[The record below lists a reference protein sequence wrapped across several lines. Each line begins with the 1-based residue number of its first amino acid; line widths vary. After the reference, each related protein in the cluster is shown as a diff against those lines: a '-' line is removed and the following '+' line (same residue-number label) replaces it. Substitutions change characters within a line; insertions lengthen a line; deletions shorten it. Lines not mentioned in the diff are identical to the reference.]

1 MKIKKVMLCLLA
13 LVVAGQWSMNAQ
25 IGELEN
31 YKQGKGLAKT
41 FEPQFIGSDGQLAI
55 FVQMA
60 GRMKNKAE
68 LVNYNMEQKELAR
81 VRLTENDDLRCYG
94 GYVNGNYAD
103 LLMAEW
109 KGEDMKVYRD
119 RRDKTTLQPV
129 GEPLVL
135 SEYKG
140 TKGDKMAFTIQPS
153 ANEELLAGIYI
164 VGRESQ
170 SVELQVGLY
179 SRELEEYWKMDTRC
193 RKLDFIYVTDSG
205 EVLIGGY
212 SNPGKFSVYVLD
224 GENEES
230 YTFEEE
236 FGKISEA
243 RIARYAK
250 GKIYIVLAHLQQDKN
265 DNRTVVDYIASLCYD
280 TKRKETTVDKHTF
293 TKVEYNRI
301 HNAKDNAKVR
311 DEDTR
316 LVFFSLN
323 QVIPDKD
330 CCYAMFDQSYRTT
343 VNGKPTEWNRYG
355 MMVARI
361 DNDGK
366 FEWINTYHF
375 YGCSA
380 WDSRSFSGYRWV
392 RTDKGLLLVWAENK
406 MNIKNKGEEQMRA
419 YTPMD
424 NAGMLTAALLDGDGS
439 IVRQHFEIPF
449 KQSLMGFPHK
459 MDNGDYL
466 LFIRGKSQG
475 YFAKLKL
482 K

>member
-153 ANEELLAGIYI
+153 TNEELLAGIYI

-301 HNAKDNAKVR
+301 HNLKDDAKVR

-330 CCYAMFDQSYRTT
+330 CCYAMFDQTYRTT
-343 VNGKPTEWNRYG
+343 VNGQPTEWNRYG

-366 FEWINTYHF
+366 FEWINTYHL

-406 MNIKNKGEEQMRA
+406 MNIKNKGEEPMRR
-419 YTPMD
+419 YIPMD
-424 NAGMLTAALLDGDGS
+424 NAGMLTALLLDSDGS